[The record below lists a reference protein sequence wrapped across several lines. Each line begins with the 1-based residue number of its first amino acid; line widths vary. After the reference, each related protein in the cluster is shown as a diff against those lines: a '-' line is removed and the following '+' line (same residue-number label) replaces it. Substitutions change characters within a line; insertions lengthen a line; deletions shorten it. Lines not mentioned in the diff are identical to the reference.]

1 MSAIINI
8 IQANYLGR
16 YSIELE
22 FADGTRQK
30 VNFEPFLK
38 KSLHPEIRAFL
49 NQDKFMQFRIEYGDL
64 IWGDYELCFPVKDLY
79 TNQICHGNAGL
90 IAA

>member
-1 MSAIINI
+1 MNVITNI
-8 IQANYLGR
+8 IQANYLGG
-16 YSIELE
+16 YNIELE
-22 FADGTRQK
+22 FNDGKRQK

-49 NQDKFMQFRIEYGDL
+49 SLEKFTQFRLEYGDL
-64 IWGDYELCFPVKDLY
+64 VWGDYELCFPVKDLY
-79 TNQICHGNAGL
+79 ANQICHSGADL